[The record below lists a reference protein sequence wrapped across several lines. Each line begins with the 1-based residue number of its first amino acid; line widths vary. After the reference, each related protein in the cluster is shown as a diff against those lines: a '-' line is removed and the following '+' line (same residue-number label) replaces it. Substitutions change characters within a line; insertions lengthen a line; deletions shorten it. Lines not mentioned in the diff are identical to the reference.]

1 MRIKEKP
8 MKKYIVLLLIS
19 IFVVTGCSKSSD
31 DITMTIKEGTLTST
45 GATIIIKDTSGDENT
60 FGDWYR
66 IDKKENNIWIE
77 QPPVIENYVFN
88 LMGYLVD
95 ENNEVVLNTD
105 WEWLYGRLPTGEYRI
120 VKTMTD
126 GSEIYAEFTI
136 IEE

>member
-1 MRIKEKP
+1 

-19 IFVVTGCSKSSD
+19 IFAVTGCSKSSD
-31 DITMTIKEGTLTST
+31 DITMTIKKGTLTST

-66 IDKKENNIWIE
+66 IDKKEKNKWME
-77 QPPVIENYVFN
+77 QQPIIENYGFN
-88 LMGYLVD
+88 LMGYLID

>member
-1 MRIKEKP
+1 

>member
-1 MRIKEKP
+1 

-19 IFVVTGCSKSSD
+19 IFAVTGCSKSSD

-45 GATIIIKDTSGDENT
+45 GATLIIKDTSGDKNT

-66 IDKKENNIWIE
+66 IDKKEKNKWME
-77 QPPVIENYVFN
+77 QQPIIENYGFN
-88 LMGYLVD
+88 LMGYLID

-120 VKTMTD
+120 VKAMTD